1 MKRKLILFGF
11 CLSLLVGCTDDP
23 PIVIIAPPQ
32 EPPVTLIDNYYYA
45 QFGWGKSSKG
55 DTVTIEVP
63 DDTLGSDTVPFVWDM
78 RRDFMLNAFEMRNEK
93 IIDTTNAEEVDVPLA
108 WGYHY
113 SPAAYFYNRGLYE
126 YLRDDF
132 SNDPVSFEY
141 YLLEDEFDIDN
152 EDQRLVHQDIFG
164 IAFPWKIKGDTLPFW
179 DIQDYLDHP
188 SIHEGNVNWGRV
200 GNNKTQDTLWN
211 NDAYTGVVISY
222 VDNDNV
228 EWRTDN
234 PPTFQD
240 GSYFLITDK
249 KVNQRDGQ
257 TYYIISG
264 EFAANLYNKNGEY
277 KQAKGGKFRM
287 KIMTDVYLGEQ
298 PE

>member
-1 MKRKLILFGF
+1 MKRKIFLFGF
-11 CLSLLVGCTDDP
+11 ALALLVGCTDDP
-23 PIVIIAPPQ
+23 PIVIIVPPQ
-32 EPPVTLIDNYYYA
+32 ETPVTLIDNYYYA
-45 QFGWGKSSKG
+45 QFGWGKPSNK

-63 DDTLGSDTVPFVWDM
+63 DDTLGSDTVPFVWDVK
-78 RRDFMLNAFEMRNEK
+78 RDFMLSAFEMRNEK
-93 IIDTTNAEEVDVPLA
+93 IIDTTNAEEEDVHLA

-113 SPAAYFYNRGLYE
+113 APAAYFYNRGLYE
-126 YLRDDF
+126 YLRDA
-132 SNDPVSFEY
+132 NDPVSFEN
-141 YLLEDEFDIDN
+141 YLLGEEYDEDKDE
-152 EDQRLVHQDIFG
+152 ERLVYQDVFG
-164 IAFPWKIKGDTLPFW
+164 VAFPWNIKGDTLPFW

-188 SIHEGNVNWGRV
+188 KIVKGPVNWGRV
-200 GNNKTQDTLWN
+200 GNNKVQDTLWN

-249 KVNQRDGQ
+249 RINQRDGL
-257 TYYIISG
+257 TYYIITG
-264 EFAANLYNKNGEY
+264 EFAANLYNSNGEY
-277 KQAKGGKFRM
+277 KQAKGGKFRLR
-287 KIMTDVYLGEQ
+287 ILTDIELGEQ